1 MKSIGANAAIIAI
14 RAEFSRGGIE
24 TKFTIINTIDGLS
37 MNYKFTNTNIQLNI
51 TLLYKMF
58 TKIPKKGY
66 NFEYKTSNSPRSV
79 AIGSRSDFCRFRS
92 H

>member
-24 TKFTIINTIDGLS
+24 TKFTIINTIDVLS
-37 MNYKFTNTNIQLNI
+37 MNYKFTNTIIQLNI

-58 TKIPKKGY
+58 TKNLKKDITL
-66 NFEYKTSNSPRSV
+66 NTKRPTLPVLSIRS
-79 AIGSRSDFCRFRS
+79 RTD